1 MKTLNIAHRGF
12 SGMYP
17 ENTMLAFREAM
28 KAGCHGIE
36 TDVQMSKDG
45 VLVICHD
52 ELLDRTSNGTGLLKD
67 YTYDELI
74 NFDFGIK
81 FSPEFQGEKIPT
93 LEELLQ
99 FAKENH
105 IFLNLELKNGLFPY
119 NGIEKKVI
127 ELIYKYDFKDSVILS
142 SFNHFSMIKCKD
154 IDSSIKTGLLYEG
167 TFVDIEKYCKN
178 IGADALHPQ
187 YFSLLDAE
195 LTKKIQDEGIMINTY
210 TVNHEIHME
219 ALLDLKVNA
228 IITNYPDKLSKI
240 MSRR

>member
-67 YTYDELI
+67 YTYDELL

-240 MSRR
+240 MSRI

>member
-67 YTYDELI
+67 YTYDELL

>member
-67 YTYDELI
+67 YTYDELL

-127 ELIYKYDFKDSVILS
+127 ELIYKYDFKDFVILS

>member
-28 KAGCHGIE
+28 KAGCDGIE

-52 ELLDRTSNGTGLLKD
+52 ELLDRTSTGTGLLKD
-67 YTYDELI
+67 YTYDELLKL
-74 NFDFGIK
+74 DFGIK
-81 FSPEFQGEKIPT
+81 FSPKFKDEKIPT

-99 FAKENH
+99 FAKENN

-119 NGIEKKVI
+119 DGMEKQVI
-127 ELIYKYDFKDSVILS
+127 DLIYKYDLKDSVILS
-142 SFNHFSMIKCKD
+142 SFNHFSMIKCKE
-154 IDSSIKTGLLYEG
+154 IDSSIKTGLLYDG
-167 TFVDIEKYCKN
+167 TFVDIEKYCKK
-178 IGADALHPQ
+178 IGANALHPQ
-187 YFSLLDAE
+187 YFSLLDAG

-228 IITNYPDKLSKI
+228 IITNYPDKLLKI
-240 MSRR
+240 MENR

>member
-36 TDVQMSKDG
+36 TDVQMSMDG

-67 YTYDELI
+67 YTYDELL

>member
-28 KAGCHGIE
+28 KAGCNGIE

-67 YTYDELI
+67 YTYDELL

-81 FSPEFQGEKIPT
+81 FSSKFEGEKIPT
-93 LEELLQ
+93 LDELLQ

-105 IFLNLELKNGLFPY
+105 IFLNLELKNGLFSY
-119 NGIEKKVI
+119 DGMEKKI
-127 ELIYKYDFKDSVILS
+127 IDLIYKYDFKDSVILS
-142 SFNHFSMIKCKD
+142 SFNHFSMIKCKE

-195 LTKKIQDEGIMINTY
+195 LTKKIQAEDIMINTY

-219 ALLDLKVNA
+219 ALLDLKVDA
-228 IITNYPDKLSKI
+228 IITNYPDKLFRVMEK
-240 MSRR
+240 R

>member
-17 ENTMLAFREAM
+17 ENTMLAFRKAM
-28 KAGCHGIE
+28 KAGCNGIE

-67 YTYDELI
+67 YTYDELL

-81 FSPEFQGEKIPT
+81 FSSKFEGEKIPT
-93 LEELLQ
+93 LDELLQ

-105 IFLNLELKNGLFPY
+105 IFLNLELKNGLFSY
-119 NGIEKKVI
+119 DGMEKKI
-127 ELIYKYDFKDSVILS
+127 IDLIYKYDFKDSVILS
-142 SFNHFSMIKCKD
+142 SFNHFSMIKCKK
-154 IDSSIKTGLLYEG
+154 IDGSIKTGLLYEG

-195 LTKKIQDEGIMINTY
+195 LTKKIQAEDIMINTY

-219 ALLDLKVNA
+219 ALLDLKVDA
-228 IITNYPDKLSKI
+228 IITNYPDKLFRVMEK
-240 MSRR
+240 R

>member
-1 MKTLNIAHRGF
+1 MKTLNIAHMGF

-67 YTYDELI
+67 YTYDELL

>member
-17 ENTMLAFREAM
+17 ENTMLAFRKAM
-28 KAGCHGIE
+28 KAGCNGIE

-67 YTYDELI
+67 YTYDELL

-81 FSPEFQGEKIPT
+81 FSSKFEGEKIPT
-93 LEELLQ
+93 LDELLQ

-105 IFLNLELKNGLFPY
+105 IFLNLELKNGLFSY
-119 NGIEKKVI
+119 DGMEKKI
-127 ELIYKYDFKDSVILS
+127 IDLIYKYDFKDSVILS
-142 SFNHFSMIKCKD
+142 SFNHFSMIKCKE

-195 LTKKIQDEGIMINTY
+195 LTKKIQAEDIMINTY

-219 ALLDLKVNA
+219 ALLDLKVDA
-228 IITNYPDKLSKI
+228 IITNYPDKLFRVMEK
-240 MSRR
+240 R